1 MPDLLSTAAPDPLP
15 VYLAVMSLVTLAV
28 AALDGWRRGRRGPD
42 AGVSHAAL
50 SLLSFAGGAAGGV
63 LGFLLFDRR
72 SNKRNVTWHVFSL
85 VALMAWALVLV
96 ALYVGPLDV
105 GALRAALARDHTVLL
120 AYLGGASAVT
130 FVAFVADKLVAMHNG
145 RGHDASRLPEMLLLL
160 LALAGG
166 APGGLLAMLLV
177 RHKIRKPAF
186 AAGLPMMLAVQAA
199 AVAYLIQFGLA

>member
-1 MPDLLSTAAPDPLP
+1 
-15 VYLAVMSLVTLAV
+15 
-28 AALDGWRRGRRGPD
+28 
-42 AGVSHAAL
+42 
-50 SLLSFAGGAAGGV
+50 
-63 LGFLLFDRR
+63 
-72 SNKRNVTWHVFSL
+72 
-85 VALMAWALVLV
+85 MAWALVLV
-96 ALYVGPLDV
+96 SLYVGPLDA
-105 GALRAALARDHTVLL
+105 GALRGALARDHTVLL

-166 APGGLLAMLLV
+166 APGGLLAMLLA

-186 AAGLPMMLAVQAA
+186 AAGLPMMLVVQAG

>member
-1 MPDLLSTAAPDPLP
+1 MPDLLSAAASDPLP
-15 VYLAVMSLVTLAV
+15 VYLAVTSLATLAV
-28 AALDGWRRGRRGPD
+28 SALDGWRRGRRGQD

-96 ALYVGPLDV
+96 SLYVGPLDA
-105 GALRAALARDHTVLL
+105 GALRGALARDHTVLL

-130 FVAFVADKLVAMHNG
+130 FVAFVADKLVAMHNAAGMTPLACRRCCSCCWRSRAG
-145 RGHDASRLPEMLLLL
+145 RREGCWPCSLRAQDQKARLCRRASHDARGP
-160 LALAGG
+160 GG
-166 APGGLLAMLLV
+166 ARL
-177 RHKIRKPAF
+177 RT
-186 AAGLPMMLAVQAA
+186 
-199 AVAYLIQFGLA
+199 